1 MNRRQLILTLVAG
14 ATLSLHAQHYV
25 NPNEASLYKEEAA
38 RLTEEEFYYGSQN
51 LKATKDE
58 ALTLINAYYLN
69 TPGTRLRIGEWLD
82 AHKPSKKDG
91 YDDSLPLFNLARNLN
106 SFYQINTSVDLHMHI
121 VMRGFASKYKE
132 FGYEII
138 VIWNGHC
145 VGRPDGAGS
154 RM

>member
-58 ALTLINAYYLN
+58 APDSHQRLLPQHSRN
-69 TPGTRLRIGEWLD
+69 TAENRRMAGCACR
-82 AHKPSKKDG
+82 
-91 YDDSLPLFNLARNLN
+91 
-106 SFYQINTSVDLHMHI
+106 
-121 VMRGFASKYKE
+121 AS
-132 FGYEII
+132 
-138 VIWNGHC
+138 
-145 VGRPDGAGS
+145 
-154 RM
+154 